1 MTCPELVEFCGDE
14 RQAHYL
20 STKLPY
26 RDLSEEQL
34 IEHVA
39 ALMVR
44 VAERRVRA
52 AVLECRGER
61 RDDKRSIR
69 GTYPRMYCGNGQ
81 AVARALPENERVPD
95 GRRLPGVSQ

>member
-1 MTCPELVEFCGDE
+1 MTYDDLVAFCGDE
-14 RQAHYL
+14 RQAHFL
-20 STKLPY
+20 STRLPY

-52 AVLECRGER
+52 AVLECRGQR
-61 RDDKRSIR
+61 RDNQRSLR
-69 GTYPRMYCGNGQ
+69 GSDSRLPCRNGR
-81 AVARALPENERVPD
+81 AITRALPENE
-95 GRRLPGVSQ
+95 GL

>member
-1 MTCPELVEFCGDE
+1 MTYPELVEFCGDE
-14 RQAHYL
+14 RQAHFL

-61 RDDKRSIR
+61 RDNRRDVSA
-69 GTYPRMYCGNGQ
+69 TNPRMSCHRGSLREAAGPALLGNGGM
-81 AVARALPENERVPD
+81 PD
-95 GRRLPGVSQ
+95 GRRLP